1 MGTGYVTLEAEQI
14 RHRAGR
20 AGTSMMIGSM
30 KDKVTRSRGVR
41 PFLAGT
47 VLGLLTTFC
56 LALPGDTQANDPIV
70 VLQTTKGPIA
80 IRVYIGM
87 VPNTSRNFLDLVSR
101 GFYNGLGFHRVETWC
116 VQGGDPRGNGT
127 GNFVDPQTGRP
138 RYLNLEINGNLH
150 HNGPGVVAMARSD
163 NPNSASC
170 QFYITKSAVGFLDGK
185 YAIFGGVIDG
195 MRSVFNIRPG
205 DRIMSAQ
212 IVGQGGGGGGGSRP
226 AAAQRPTS
234 SGAGGDSGF

>member
-1 MGTGYVTLEAEQI
+1 MGTGYVTLRDLEVPIAMSQDATVTNGRRV
-14 RHRAGR
+14 RHIMTGALLSLL
-20 AGTSMMIGSM
+20 TL
-30 KDKVTRSRGVR
+30 
-41 PFLAGT
+41 FLA
-47 VLGLLTTFC
+47 
-56 LALPGDTQANDPIV
+56 APAGDSQGNDPIV
-70 VLQTTKGPIA
+70 VLQTSKGPIA

-101 GFYNGLGFHRVETWC
+101 GFYNGLGFHRVENWC

-127 GNFVDPQTGRP
+127 GSFVDPQTGRP

-150 HNGPGVVAMARSD
+150 HNVPGVVAMARSD

-170 QFYITKSAVGFLDGK
+170 QFYITKAAVGFLDGK

-195 MRSVFNIRPG
+195 MRTVFNIRPG
-205 DRIMSAQ
+205 DRILSAQ
-212 IVGQGGGGGGGSRP
+212 IVGGGGGGGGNRP

-234 SGAGGDSGF
+234 SGATGDSGF